1 MNNEEKILSLLEQM
15 NGRLDTMDGRL
26 DMLEQGQ
33 KEIRADVNVLK
44 TDMNA
49 MQSDVS
55 VLKTDMN
62 AMQSDV
68 SGLKTDMNAMQS
80 DVSVLKTDMAAVK
93 EDIEVM
99 KEDLSPDWL
108 ESLEDELEFLSF
120 CSPELAL
127 ELSESFSDLEEESL
141 SLEAF
146 ELELPLD
153 EEAEEASFPLS

>member
-1 MNNEEKILSLLEQM
+1 MGESEFTGLFPPPLLPLPPGEAGRESLGLWLAELSEP
-15 NGRLDTMDGRL
+15 DGL
-26 DMLEQGQ
+26 AGAEL
-33 KEIRADVNVLK
+33 VPPF
-44 TDMNA
+44 
-49 MQSDVS
+49 
-55 VLKTDMN
+55 
-62 AMQSDV
+62 
-68 SGLKTDMNAMQS
+68 
-80 DVSVLKTDMAAVK
+80 
-93 EDIEVM
+93 
-99 KEDLSPDWL
+99 EDLSPDWL